1 MSPTING
8 TPEHFTD
15 LEAKARERF
24 AKFEELRGFL

>member
-1 MSPTING
+1 MSPDNPILS
-8 TPEHFTD
+8 EHLGE

>member
-1 MSPTING
+1 MSPQAND
-8 TPEHFTD
+8 HFSE